1 MYINI
6 KLYIHLGYNML
17 ILHSWLVNDQLI
29 MSLTIIL
36 DLLNEPNKKNMYFLN
51 RFPSRS
57 GFAGNHNDSTLNY
70 HILSLILN
78 PLLTTINHYQRSSTI
93 LLTN

>member
-36 DLLNEPNKKNMYFLN
+36 DLLNEPNKKKHV
-51 RFPSRS
+51 FPQSIPQS
-57 GFAGNHNDSTLNY
+57 
-70 HILSLILN
+70 
-78 PLLTTINHYQRSSTI
+78 
-93 LLTN
+93 